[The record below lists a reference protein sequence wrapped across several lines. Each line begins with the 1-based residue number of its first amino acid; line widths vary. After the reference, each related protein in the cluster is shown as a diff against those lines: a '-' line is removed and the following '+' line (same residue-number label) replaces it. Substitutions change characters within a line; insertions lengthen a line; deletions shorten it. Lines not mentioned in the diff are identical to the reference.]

1 MYEYIAN
8 LYNSASE
15 WEQLKDV
22 PGTSDYPRAEITK
35 KIFKE
40 YLESRGGK
48 IEALE
53 IGPGSGFITEHL
65 SQVLPLDGSCSL
77 DLMDFSDGF
86 LENTGR
92 KQFKIRNYIRFD
104 VAKYQSDFASDLKYD
119 FIFFQEVL
127 EHLVS
132 PFVALVNINQMLRDS
147 GRLFLTIPNA
157 GWWRNLYMEN
167 IRNERFLVPK
177 AYMDTHLNELSTTGL
192 VKLVTMAG
200 FDVLRIEYYCSKSPL
215 FKPLFSEQ
223 VGLLLVKRDDP
234 ANRWIELTNNLREQY
249 KLLLENDSRAIKN
262 GNN

>member
-1 MYEYIAN
+1 MYEFITN
-8 LYNSASE
+8 LYNTASG

-35 KIFKE
+35 QIFKE
-40 YLESRGGK
+40 YLESRRGRT
-48 IEALE
+48 EALE

-77 DLMDFSDGF
+77 DLMDFSNGF
-86 LENTGR
+86 LENTGQ
-92 KQFKIRNYIRFD
+92 KQLKIRNYICFD
-104 VAKYQSDFASDLKYD
+104 VNKYQSEFTIDTKYD

-132 PFVALVNINQMLRDS
+132 PFVALVNINHMLREN
-147 GRLFLTIPNA
+147 GHLFLTIPNS
-157 GWWRNLYMEN
+157 GWWRNLYREN
-167 IRNERFLVPK
+167 LRSERFLLPK
-177 AYMDTHLNELSTTGL
+177 AYMDTHLNELSTTGV

-200 FDVLRIEYYCSKSPL
+200 FDVLRIEYYCTKYPW

-234 ANRWIELTNNLREQY
+234 ANRWIELTNNLKLQY
-249 KLLLENDSRAIKN
+249 QSLLKKN
-262 GNN
+262 S

>member
-8 LYNSASE
+8 LYNTSSG

-22 PGTSDYPRAEITK
+22 PGTSDYPRAKITK
-35 KIFKE
+35 QIFKE
-40 YLESRGGK
+40 YLDSRRGK
-48 IEALE
+48 TEALE

-65 SQVLPLDGSCSL
+65 SQVLPSDGSCSL

-86 LENTGR
+86 LKNTGQ
-92 KQFKIRNYIRFD
+92 KQFKIRNYICFD
-104 VAKYQSDFASDLKYD
+104 VTRYQRDFAIDLKYD

-132 PFVALVNINQMLRDS
+132 PFIALVNINNMLRD
-147 GRLFLTIPNA
+147 GGLLFLTIPNS

-167 IRNERFLVPK
+167 LRYERFLLPK

-200 FDVLRIEYYCSKSPL
+200 FDVIRIEYYCSESPV

-234 ANRWIELTNNLREQY
+234 ANRWVELTDKLREQY
-249 KLLLENDSRAIKN
+249 KLLLEKNSQTIKD